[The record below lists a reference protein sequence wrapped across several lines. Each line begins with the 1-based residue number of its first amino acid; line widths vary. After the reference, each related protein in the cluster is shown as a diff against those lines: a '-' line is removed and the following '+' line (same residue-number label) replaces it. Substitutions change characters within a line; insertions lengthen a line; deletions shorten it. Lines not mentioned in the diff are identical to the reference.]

1 MSWTEAAAIPLVYS
15 TVYGCLVE
23 AGKLPFEPTPEERGK
38 RSVLILGGSSGT
50 GNVAIQLAKKMGLRV
65 VTTCSEKNRDFVT
78 SLCADEVRLKIYDAR
93 ILARGSLL
101 IQVLQVIDYRTEN
114 VVDRVL
120 HSHHAPYAVILDCV
134 GGTDLFPHLE
144 HLILD
149 DPEAPHL
156 GHYLTIVGDSKPRL
170 S

>member
-1 MSWTEAAAIPLVYS
+1 M
-15 TVYGCLVE
+15 
-23 AGKLPFEPTPEERGK
+23 
-38 RSVLILGGSSGT
+38 
-50 GNVAIQLAKKMGLRV
+50 
-65 VTTCSEKNRDFVT
+65 
-78 SLCADEVRLKIYDAR
+78 
-93 ILARGSLL
+93 
-101 IQVLQVIDYRTEN
+101 IDYRTEN

-156 GHYLTIVGDSKPRL
+156 GHYLTIVGDSEYLFPFFIEALANVSRNKPR
-170 S
+170 